1 MAKSNPKLLEREI
14 NLLFAKEFKKR
25 GFFVLRE
32 VRCPPCELDL
42 ILLDPISLTL
52 INVEIKRVNWKKL
65 LQQSKRAQ
73 LYCHF
78 SVAAMPE
85 RMRAFVPI
93 EEFQSRGIGII
104 FYQEKGRKIELL
116 PMLSPVRSS
125 QTNRGLKQQ
134 IYGHFSKKLGARLYA
149 EA

>member
-1 MAKSNPKLLEREI
+1 MAKSSAKLLERDI

-42 ILLDPISLTL
+42 ILLDPISLKL

-65 LQQSKRAQ
+65 LQQSIRAQ

-85 RMRAFVPI
+85 RMKAFVPI
-93 EEFQSRGIGII
+93 NEFQSRGIGVI
-104 FYQEKGRKIELL
+104 FYKEKGRRVEFL
-116 PMLSPVRSS
+116 PLLSPVKSA

-134 IYGHFSKKLGARLYA
+134 IYRHFSKKLGERLYA
-149 EA
+149 KA